1 MATHKQLCAAVEP
14 TPIGEILVSVEGTEC
29 EEFYRNYLHD
39 FIRLVHKC
47 NHKDREYEI
56 QEYEVRKLFTF
67 NLRLMLVRML
77 GLYLEQGSLK
87 EFIKELRL
95 SSFGDQILL

>member
-14 TPIGEILVSVEGTEC
+14 TPIGEILVSVDGVEC

-47 NHKDREYEI
+47 NHKDREYEL
-56 QEYEVRKLFTF
+56 QEYEVRKG
-67 NLRLMLVRML
+67 LR
-77 GLYLEQGSLK
+77 YLLHYVETH
-87 EFIKELRL
+87 
-95 SSFGDQILL
+95 FGAC